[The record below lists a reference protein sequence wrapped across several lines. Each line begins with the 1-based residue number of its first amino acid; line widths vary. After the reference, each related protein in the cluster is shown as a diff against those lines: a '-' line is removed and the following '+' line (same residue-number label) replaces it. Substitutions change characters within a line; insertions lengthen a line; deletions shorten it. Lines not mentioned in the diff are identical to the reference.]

1 VPAGDVIENTAT
13 GMTQRLVRTAAETDG
28 ELLEMEATYPARSP
42 EPPAHL
48 HPQQEERFE
57 IVAGEVTVRLDG
69 EERTLMTGDV
79 LEIPAGTVHAMWNG
93 GDEIAR
99 LRWETRPAMRTEELF
114 RALAVIAEAAMS
126 GEPQPDDSLSGEA
139 LLREFRN
146 EFQLA

>member
-1 VPAGDVIENTAT
+1 MIENPAT

-28 ELLEMEATYPARSP
+28 ELLEMEATYRPRGPQSRRSTSTP
-42 EPPAHL
+42 TG
-48 HPQQEERFE
+48 
-57 IVAGEVTVRLDG
+57 GEVRDRRRRGDGATDG
-69 EERTLMTGDV
+69 EQRTLVTGDL

-114 RALAVIAEAAMS
+114 RALAIVAEAAMS
-126 GEPQPDDSLSGEA
+126 GEPQPDDSLSGEE
-139 LLREFRN
+139 LLREFRD